1 MARIISNRRLIISR
15 EQAVK
20 CSQLEE
26 VLAIKVS
33 ENGDIRLVYLAG
45 DSGSDVIMHVF
56 SGWPIPR
63 FPGAYHGTFMD
74 GYNVW
79 HVFEAAKSWNQ
90 KT

>member
-1 MARIISNRRLIISR
+1 MISR

-33 ENGDIRLVYLAG
+33 EDGDIRLIYLAG
-45 DSGSDVIMHVF
+45 DGGRDVILHVF

-63 FPGAYHGTFMD
+63 FQGSYHGTFMD
-74 GYNVW
+74 GANVW
-79 HVFEAAKSWNQ
+79 HVFESAYETGVMKYAARSRY
-90 KT
+90 